1 MNTSLPSFLRLNS
14 CAAAVLLLIVQA
26 ASAETLDAIS
36 GVGGSIGD
44 NIASPIF
51 NIGAVN
57 TTSVITLQP
66 NSNNTTASGF
76 AVTFAGDVFVVNQ
89 GSTNLVVGSNRAR
102 VAGTLS
108 TDGGIFN
115 FKLAPNAAASTP
127 QYASGNFDIKDGSAT
142 GKVSANNLVLSG
154 GESFAITLGASLR
167 DGAKFRIIGSDHV
180 ITGAGYQYNKSED
193 GSGQISDNSF
203 VINSSAAVDTESQSL
218 NLVYA
223 ASRSSA
229 EYISKSAT
237 EGHFSNPAA
246 LALGTI
252 AREGRQLGDLVTA
265 INLLDIDHEG
275 FGNNK
280 ANLAVQ
286 VKRLAPLANNA
297 YVQTALASSDRML
310 SEVDD
315 RLSSLRGDIPTMNA
329 VQHQTGWANA
339 YINSG
344 KQTGF
349 DDYDGYKVTTS
360 GVGFGFDRSTENG
373 WIGTALS
380 ASTSNIE
387 QLDFR
392 MGDQATLSHQ
402 QASIFG
408 AREWGAAYLDGTFS
422 MGRYGLSGKRT
433 TAVGRTASAQYD
445 MYAMDLKTT
454 FGYRIKLQDGKTVI
468 SPMLG
473 LEVTRLEQPRYTET
487 GAGDLGLTLDAQS
500 YQRVRTTLGVRF
512 NTESRF
518 RNTPT
523 YTSAY
528 MAYNQ
533 DTGLDNMDVRASYSG
548 TTDAQYTGFTTKAA
562 ALQRS
567 LLELGVGTTLAL
579 SKANSL
585 QLRYDLQHRQ
595 SYNAQGVQVKG
606 VWKF

>member
-1 MNTSLPSFLRLNS
+1 MNTSLPSPARLNS
-14 CAAAVLLLIVQA
+14 CAAAVLVLIAQVATA
-26 ASAETLDAIS
+26 APPPDAIS
-36 GVGGSIGD
+36 GVGSIGD
-44 NIASPIF
+44 NIASPSY

-57 TTSVITLQP
+57 TTSLITLQP
-66 NSNNTTASGF
+66 NPNNTAASGF

-89 GSTNLVVGSNRAR
+89 GSTSLVVGSNRAR
-102 VAGTLS
+102 AAGTLS
-108 TDGGIFN
+108 TDGGNFN
-115 FKLAPNAAASTP
+115 FNLVPNATASTP

-167 DGAKFRIIGSDHV
+167 NGANFRIIGSDHV
-180 ITGAGYQYNKSED
+180 ITGAGYQYNKNED

-203 VINSSAAVDTESQSL
+203 VINSSAAVDTGSQSI
-218 NLVYA
+218 NVVYT
-223 ASRSSA
+223 ASRSKA

-252 AREGRQLGDLVTA
+252 ANEGRQLGDLVTA
-265 INLLDIDHEG
+265 INLLDIDANG
-275 FGNNK
+275 FGDNK

-297 YVQTALASSDRML
+297 YVQSALASSDRML

-329 VQHQTGWANA
+329 VQHQTGWANV
-339 YINSG
+339 YTNSG

-349 DDYDGYKVTTS
+349 DDYDGYKVATD

-373 WIGTALS
+373 WIGTAFS
-380 ASTSNIE
+380 ASSSKID

-392 MGDQATLSHQ
+392 LGDQATLSHQ
-402 QASIFG
+402 QAGIFG

-433 TAVGRTASAQYD
+433 TAAGRTASAQYD
-445 MYAMDLKTT
+445 MYSMDLKATL
-454 FGYRIKLQDGKTVI
+454 GYRIKLKDGKTVV

-487 GAGDLGLTLDAQS
+487 DAGDLGLTVDAQS
-500 YQRVRTTLGVRF
+500 YQRVRTTIGVRF

-518 RNTPT
+518 GDTPI

-528 MAYNQ
+528 VAYNR

-548 TTDAQYTGFTTKAA
+548 TTDAQYTGFTTTAA
-562 ALQRS
+562 ALQRN

-579 SKANSL
+579 SKTNSL